1 MYPTYSQL
9 WDADIERSMLFPFNR
24 EFFLQSLLSFPGLK
38 IIWPF
43 QETSGSVAL
52 ATNDALALGRELVIN
67 GDFANWTG
75 DDPDSWTVSGEVG
88 ADPEISEVG
97 SGQSHGGAGTGACN
111 LFSSATDTQPRIT
124 QTNILAVGK
133 TFQITTVI
141 SAISGTIRITS
152 PTVGFELLYDSIGTK
167 VDVIT
172 ADNTSLL
179 VQGRFSPLNATI
191 DSISVRQ
198 TDIAAS
204 TAFPGA
210 EELSEAGASGTATA
224 ANWGVLNAVVSNPSG
239 GVLRVTATAAFGRGT
254 QDPFTIG
261 KRYRITGEVR
271 SDGVTGSR
279 VANGPATLASYV
291 ASTNWDSIDIEAVM
305 VNTELRLMTITDAQ
319 YTEWRNI
326 SVTEANPLNGDIIGC
341 TIGQPSGLPGLP
353 YLYSSEGISNYV
365 DIHCA
370 ELNSMLDPASDFS
383 IAIVGQSDTW
393 VAGIDYLLRLAAD
406 ANNSI
411 EIYRSGTDL
420 VAVFVAGGIAE
431 TIIITSGSPST
442 PFIIEITREG
452 NDFSAYYN
460 GVLDSTETIAGA
472 YVGNLDSTLCAVGA
486 KNITPTNVWAGDY
499 GIPYIFFTRA
509 RNADEIAQTAK
520 LLGL

>member
-52 ATNDALALGRELVIN
+52 ATNDALALGRELVVN
-67 GDFANWTG
+67 GDFAADITG
-75 DDPDSWTVSGEVG
+75 WVAWLTPDTHEWSAGRLHCIGDTSDGTSQTMPRTAGKTYNISVDYEVVSGSIRLAAAGLVTTG
-88 ADPEISEVG
+88 TLT
-97 SGQSHGGAGTGACN
+97 GTGTYTN
-111 LFSSATDTQPRIT
+111 NGVT
-124 QTNILAVGK
+124 QTTSGIVNTV
-133 TFQITTVI
+133 FQ
-141 SAISGTIRITS
+141 AIQDGTE
-152 PTVGFELLYDSIGTK
+152 FYL
-167 VDVIT
+167 
-172 ADNTSLL
+172 DN
-179 VQGRFSPLNATI
+179 V
-191 DSISVRQ
+191 SVKQ

-204 TAFPGA
+204 SASPGA
-210 EELSEAGASGTATA
+210 EELSEAGDGTADKDNWTA
-224 ANWGVLNAVVSNPSG
+224 IGNATLTNPSTG
-239 GVLRVTATAAFGRGT
+239 ILRIARNGTNNPRAAQATLIA
-254 QDPFTIG
+254 G
-261 KRYRITGEVR
+261 KRYLQTAQAR
-271 SDGVTGSR
+271 SDGNAIPRVLGPSSLAVWIGTNSTEWQNVSVEFVPTAVSVQIVSQTSTG
-279 VANGPATLASYV
+279 
-291 ASTNWDSIDIEAVM
+291 
-305 VNTELRLMTITDAQ
+305 TE
-319 YTEWRNI
+319 YTEWRNL
-326 SVTEANPLNGDIIGC
+326 SVTEVNPLNGDIIGC

-383 IAIVGQSDTW
+383 IGIVGQSDTW
-393 VAGIDYLLRLAAD
+393 VAGIDYLLRLAVD

-420 VAVFVAGGIAE
+420 VAVFVAGGTAE

-520 LLGL
+520 LLGLLS

>member
-67 GDFANWTG
+67 GDFASDTIWTKQG
-75 DDPDSWTVSGEVG
+75 GWTIAAGVASRDGTAGSSTLFYVEKALGYGKTYEITYTVTNYAAGTVQVFIGTDATATALKSANGTYTEEITAPSSGTKYLAVQGVSG
-88 ADPEISEVG
+88 
-97 SGQSHGGAGTGACN
+97 
-111 LFSSATDTQPRIT
+111 
-124 QTNILAVGK
+124 
-133 TFQITTVI
+133 FQGDIDNV
-141 SAISGTIRITS
+141 
-152 PTVGFELLYDSIGTK
+152 SIK
-167 VDVIT
+167 
-172 ADNTSLL
+172 
-179 VQGRFSPLNATI
+179 
-191 DSISVRQ
+191 Q
-198 TDIAAS
+198 TDIAAY

-210 EELSEAGASGTATA
+210 ELVTNGDFAGGITSWIDYNTPTTKEVVAGRMHIVGDAAADGFQQVVTTTTGLRFSWTFDYEVISGAMAANIGGMVNSGALTGSGTLSGEWIGQAPAYLRFQT
-224 ANWGVLNAVVSNPSG
+224 SG
-239 GVLRVTATAAFGRGT
+239 GA
-254 QDPFTIG
+254 
-261 KRYRITGEVR
+261 GEF
-271 SDGVTGSR
+271 
-279 VANGPATLASYV
+279 Y
-291 ASTNWDSIDIEAVM
+291 ID
-305 VNTELRLMTITDAQ
+305 
-319 YTEWRNI
+319 NI

-393 VAGIDYLLRLAAD
+393 VAGIDYLLRLAVD

-420 VAVFVAGGIAE
+420 VAVFVAGGTAE

-520 LLGL
+520 LLGLLS